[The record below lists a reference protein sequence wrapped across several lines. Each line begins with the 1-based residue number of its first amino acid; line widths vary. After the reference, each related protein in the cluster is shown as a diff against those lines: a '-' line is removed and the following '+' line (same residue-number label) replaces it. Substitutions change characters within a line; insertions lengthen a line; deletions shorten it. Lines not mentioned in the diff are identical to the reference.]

1 MVISHGQLN
10 SHGVRMTAGCD
21 RAGAATAAGTFR
33 RVSELPATSTPRAVM
48 VLSENFTLVPPDDLG
63 GLVELAR
70 LAEEA
75 GVHTVMISEHVVLAG
90 DSNASGPMV
99 NPRDYAAPG
108 NQHPHTPWPDSVV
121 LASAIFQATTRLRVA
136 LAAVITPLR
145 HPLLL
150 AKQLGTLD
158 LLSGGRLVVQPT
170 VSWSRGEYDALGVPF
185 QQRGRILDEQLAA
198 MHAAWTAPADEPSS
212 HHGDHFS
219 YGDVW
224 VEPRRGVPVAMW
236 FGGQQLHDA
245 LIERI
250 VRHGI
255 GFHPFGTP
263 TPDELA
269 RLTDAMHAAGR
280 SIDEL
285 ELIGGIRGRFT
296 GTDDVADLDE
306 ALATIP
312 AKVAEGYRSICFKPS
327 MFTDSVD
334 EVADVCRRV
343 VAALHAAGT

>member
-1 MVISHGQLN
+1 
-10 SHGVRMTAGCD
+10 
-21 RAGAATAAGTFR
+21 
-33 RVSELPATSTPRAVM
+33 M
-48 VLSENFTLVPPDDLG
+48 VLSENFTLVAPHDLAG
-63 GLVELAR
+63 VVELAR
-70 LAEEA
+70 LAEQA

-90 DSNASGPMV
+90 DSDASGPMA

-108 NQHPHTPWPDSVV
+108 NQEPFTPWPDSVV
-121 LASAIFQATTRLRVA
+121 LAAAIFQATTTLRVA

-185 QQRGRILDEQLAA
+185 HQRGRILDEQLTA
-198 MHAAWTAPADEPSS
+198 MRAAWTAPVNAPSS
-212 HHGDHFS
+212 HHGEHFS

-236 FGGQQLHDA
+236 FGGERLHDA
-245 LIERI
+245 LVDRI
-250 VRHGI
+250 VHHGH

-269 RLTDAMHAAGR
+269 RLTAAMSAAGR

-312 AKVAEGYRSICFKPS
+312 DKVAAGYRSICFKPS
-327 MFTDSVD
+327 MFTDALD
-334 EVADVCRRV
+334 EVPDVCRRV
-343 VAALHAAGT
+343 VAALEAAG

>member
-1 MVISHGQLN
+1 
-10 SHGVRMTAGCD
+10 
-21 RAGAATAAGTFR
+21 
-33 RVSELPATSTPRAVM
+33 M
-48 VLSENFTLVPPDDLG
+48 VLSENATLVESHDLG
-63 GLVELAR
+63 GVVELAR
-70 LAEEA
+70 MAEA
-75 GVHTVMISEHVVLAG
+75 NGVHTVMISEHVVLAR

-121 LASAIFQATTRLRVA
+121 LASAVVQATTRLRVA

-158 LLSGGRLVVQPT
+158 LLAGGRLVVQPT
-170 VSWSRGEYDALGVPF
+170 VSWSQGEYDALGVPF
-185 QQRGRILDEQLAA
+185 RERGRILDEQLAA
-198 MHAAWTAPADEPSS
+198 MHAAWTSPPQQPSS
-212 HHGDHFS
+212 HRGDHFT

-224 VEPRRGVPVAMW
+224 VEPRRGVPVSMW
-236 FGGQQLHDA
+236 FGGQRLHDV

-250 VRHGI
+250 VRYGS

-269 RLTDAMHAAGR
+269 RLAAAMTAAGR

-327 MFTDSVD
+327 MFTDECD
-334 EVADVCRRV
+334 EVPEVCRRV
-343 VAALHAAGT
+343 VAALHAAA